1 MSATIWAIITNPL
14 NIWRRLR
21 KLRRE
26 LRETQRR
33 VAALEDENAEIIKAL
48 YGLRDILKDINGVN
62 RLVGNRLKELER
74 IVDERTGD

>member
-1 MSATIWAIITNPL
+1 MNAKIWAIITNPL